1 MSFTNQN
8 LQKNKTQTTLLTQL
22 IVNYVYLRQ
31 SVELQVAV

>member
-31 SVELQVAV
+31 RVELQVAV

>member
-1 MSFTNQN
+1 MSLTNQN

-31 SVELQVAV
+31 RVELQVAV